1 MIMPADKQQRP
12 LYEIAREITE
22 DASHRAFWWK
32 AEPYVSAM
40 SRIDKITDVYMYEPA
55 DMVVRYALG
64 NLMGWRGDKAKAIK
78 DELRSML

>member
-12 LYEIAREITE
+12 LYEIAREIKE

-40 SRIDKITDVYMYEPA
+40 LKIDKITDMYMYEPA

-64 NLMGWRGDKAKAIK
+64 NLMGWRGIKAKAIK

>member
-12 LYEIAREITE
+12 LYEIAQEIKE
-22 DASHRAFWWK
+22 DVESRAFWWK
-32 AEPYVSAM
+32 AKPYVEAM
-40 SRIDKITDVYMYEPA
+40 LSLDKITDVYMFEPA